1 MHDGLVGEAG
11 LVKIEALGR
20 PQSHPAQVAEAG
32 AAWQAGY
39 STAIVTDQHVVGG
52 LPGGL
57 NKRDAAS
64 KLETWEY

>member
-11 LVKIEALGR
+11 LVKIEALG
-20 PQSHPAQVAEAG
+20 PPKSHPAQVAEAG
-32 AAWQAGY
+32 AAWQARY
-39 STAIVTDQHVVGG
+39 TTAIVTDQHVVRG

-64 KLETWEY
+64 KLEKY